1 MSQTLDTFLDGLGL
15 DMYVEEFM
23 QNGVGDLDDLQIVTE
38 QSELLQLC
46 PSLQTN
52 PMAQIKIMK
61 ALKSTHLV
69 QGPRSIALG
78 SHAPHFTILSPS
90 YGGLKACGWRLH
102 LFVLLMSVLKYGV
115 VPLDKTELSVLL
127 QLIWATTCIS
137 NETLYIGQGD
147 TKVLEWILKRLFPQ
161 MLRQVRFKGFK
172 MKLTQMYQNIRGNLI
187 KGLQIPN
194 VECAAFRE
202 LLDRYPDKAHN
213 LVESVDDLVQED
225 WEMHQDAI
233 AAVIAGSANDEK
245 QGMRAHIKVI
255 QQAIQD
261 HKSFFDE
268 DTSKHFFKGLQDS
281 WDDADKKAEA
291 ARQAQARAEA
301 AEAAAAKG
309 FFSPPQAPPQKPP
322 QAPPQMP
329 PVAPAASQATNLQ
342 FAPHTVK
349 PPSTFRPRAAA
360 TQPDIAEE
368 ELEFLQ
374 DNIIAQVQPPKKR
387 LHRVDEVQPEV
398 APCKHCECTVEKK
411 KMKEHLKTCPKKPPP
426 QPKKRKNSATD
437 KASAATQPKQKRG
450 RAAAQPPAPEP
461 QAAQPPAPEPQ
472 AAQPPATEPQAAQPP
487 ATEPTYRSPSGW
499 YAEWSAATASGSGR
513 QTTAAATASGDGSSA
528 DSGES
533 QQQQAPA
540 QQQIPHT
547 AATNQPADSSSDD
560 EDTPLVDLMREGAA
574 TGKAAEAAQPP
585 APEPQAAQP
594 PVAEPPAAAP
604 AVEEEEKEDEIDEV
618 LSCGTH
624 RGKVQCLCSWK
635 GYTKELENLTWQALG
650 SMSGFKG
657 GKAAVKKYQDW
668 AKGCTPPLWPPKA
681 KSCINPALY
690 AVDYSPVL
698 P

>member
-233 AAVIAGSANDEK
+233 AAVIAGSASDEK

-255 QQAIQD
+255 QQAIQE

-387 LHRVDEVQPEV
+387 LHKVDEVQPEV
-398 APCKHCECTVEKK
+398 APCKHCECTVEQK
-411 KMKEHLKTCPKKPPP
+411 KMKEHLKTCAKKPPP

-487 ATEPTYRSPSGW
+487 ATEPQAAQPPATEPQAAQSPEEVAKEIAAVDLAQEQLEQWSRQREKKIEEMRRKQAANPLHWRSRDKKKNSPQAAQPPATEPQAAQPPATEPTYRSPSGW

-513 QTTAAATASGDGSSA
+513 QTTAAATARGDGSSA

-533 QQQQAPA
+533 QQQQAPV

-547 AATNQPADSSSDD
+547 AATNHPHYG
-560 EDTPLVDLMREGAA
+560 PVG
-574 TGKAAEAAQPP
+574 
-585 APEPQAAQP
+585 PQS
-594 PVAEPPAAAP
+594 V
-604 AVEEEEKEDEIDEV
+604 
-618 LSCGTH
+618 
-624 RGKVQCLCSWK
+624 
-635 GYTKELENLTWQALG
+635 TK
-650 SMSGFKG
+650 
-657 GKAAVKKYQDW
+657 VKKM
-668 AKGCTPPLWPPKA
+668 TFEFPNFF
-681 KSCINPALY
+681 CITI
-690 AVDYSPVL
+690 
-698 P
+698 